1 MNPDLVIVGGGIAG
15 LTAGI
20 FASRAG
26 LNATLIDNQGA
37 SGGVLINVD
46 SVQNF
51 PGFPDGITG
60 FELGPAVAAQAM
72 TAGTNLQFG
81 TVDSISACESGDWQL
96 DGDFGVL
103 ETENVIIATGSRP
116 RKLGIS
122 GEEKFHGHGV
132 SYCATCDGDFFR
144 NEKVVIAGG
153 GDAALDEAL
162 VLSDIV
168 DSIAII
174 HRGEKPTGSVV
185 TLEKVRNCPNITF
198 QPNAEV
204 SELIGESEIQS
215 VRFHVDGGQSELID
229 ASGIFV
235 YVGVDPQTG
244 ILDELGEVDPQG
256 HVRVDLN
263 MCVGQKGLYAVGDIR
278 QGTTGM
284 LLGSA
289 ADGMTAAVHIASHR

>member
-1 MNPDLVIVGGGIAG
+1 MNPDVVIVGGGIAG

-81 TVDSISACESGDWQL
+81 TVNSISACESGNWQL
-96 DGDFGVL
+96 DGDFGIL
-103 ETENVIIATGSRP
+103 KTRNVIIATGSQP

-144 NEKVVIAGG
+144 DEHVVIAGG

-162 VLSDIV
+162 VLSNMV
-168 DSIAII
+168 ASIAII
-174 HRGEKPTGSVV
+174 HRGERPTGSVV

-215 VRFHVDGGQSELID
+215 VRFQVDGGRSELID

-244 ILDELGEVDPQG
+244 ILDGLGEVDPQG

>member
-1 MNPDLVIVGGGIAG
+1 MNPDVVIVGGGIAG

-81 TVDSISACESGDWQL
+81 TVNSISACESGNWQL
-96 DGDFGVL
+96 DGDFGIL
-103 ETENVIIATGSRP
+103 KTRNVIIATGSQP
-116 RKLGIS
+116 RKLSIS

-144 NEKVVIAGG
+144 DEHVVIAGG

-162 VLSDIV
+162 VLSNMV
-168 DSIAII
+168 ASIAII
-174 HRGEKPTGSVV
+174 HRGERPTGSVV

-215 VRFHVDGGQSELID
+215 VRFQVDGGRSELID
-229 ASGIFV
+229 ATGIFV

-244 ILDELGEVDPQG
+244 ILDGLGEVDPQG

>member
-1 MNPDLVIVGGGIAG
+1 MNPDVVIVGGGIAG

-81 TVDSISACESGDWQL
+81 TVNNISACESGNWQL
-96 DGDFGVL
+96 DGDFGIL
-103 ETENVIIATGSRP
+103 ETGNVIIATGSQP

-144 NEKVVIAGG
+144 DEHVVIAGG

-162 VLSDIV
+162 VLSNMV
-168 DSIAII
+168 ASIAII

-215 VRFHVDGGQSELID
+215 VRFQVDGGRSELID
-229 ASGIFV
+229 ATGIFV

-244 ILDELGEVDPQG
+244 ILDGLGEVDPQG

>member
-1 MNPDLVIVGGGIAG
+1 MNPDVVIVGGGIAG

-81 TVDSISACESGDWQL
+81 TVNSISSCESGNWQL
-96 DGDFGVL
+96 DGDFGIL
-103 ETENVIIATGSRP
+103 KTGNVIIATGSQP
-116 RKLGIS
+116 RKLSIS

-144 NEKVVIAGG
+144 DEHVVIAGG

-162 VLSDIV
+162 VLSNMV
-168 DSIAII
+168 ASIAII
-174 HRGEKPTGSVV
+174 HRGERPTGSVV

-215 VRFHVDGGQSELID
+215 VRFQVDGGRSELID
-229 ASGIFV
+229 ATGIFV

-244 ILDELGEVDPQG
+244 ILDGLGEVDPQG